1 MTTSKQVASPWLVCL
16 RPNGKAA
23 IRLFCFPHAGGRALV
38 YRTWPEKLP
47 REVETYAVE
56 LPGHGNRLL
65 EPSYRQLEPL
75 INDLA
80 EELLPYLDKEFAF
93 FGHSMG
99 AMISFELARHLRVKY
114 GLRPAHLFVS
124 GRRAPHLKDDDP
136 PTYNLPVAELIKELS
151 RLNGTPQE
159 VFESP
164 ELMDLMLPVL
174 RADFELVQTYEYK
187 QGPALDFPLTA
198 LGGAQDPEVSR
209 SHLEAWRQYTD
220 SRFSLRLLP
229 GDHFYLRTSEDL
241 LLQFIAGDLYQIM
254 NSTAAGR
261 LD

>member
-1 MTTSKQVASPWLVCL
+1 MP
-16 RPNGKAA
+16 
-23 IRLFCFPHAGGRALV
+23 GR
-38 YRTWPEKLP
+38 
-47 REVETYAVE
+47 
-56 LPGHGNRLL
+56 GNRLL
-65 EPSYRQLEPL
+65 EPFYRQLEPL

-80 EELLPYLDKEFAF
+80 EELLPYLDREFAI

-99 AMISFELARHLRVKY
+99 AIISFELARHLRMKY

-136 PTYNLPVAELIKELS
+136 PTYNLPDAELIKELS

-164 ELMDLMLPVL
+164 ELMGLMLPML

-198 LGGAQDPEVSR
+198 LGGLQDPEVSR
-209 SHLEAWRQYTD
+209 SNLESWCQYTD

-229 GDHFYLRTSEDL
+229 GDHFFLRTSEDL
-241 LLQFIAGDLYQIM
+241 LLQLITGDLYKVM
-254 NSTAAGR
+254 NSTADER
-261 LD
+261 LDRLQKYSHG